1 MNPLE
6 HLRQDTMGE
15 LVPQTK
21 KYRRDKT
28 DRQIQKRIEVR
39 YRERLAHREQ
49 DNDIHEAL
57 TARSATEYL
66 LDR

>member
-15 LVPQTK
+15 IIPTTTRT
-21 KYRRDKT
+21 RRSKT
-28 DRQIQKRIEVR
+28 DRQIQKRIELC

-49 DNDIHEAL
+49 ANDIHEAL